1 MILQITGDNDKITAL
16 LRLLEDYGIR
26 ELVRTGVVALE
37 RGDGVMNSDI
47 FD

>member
-1 MILQITGDNDKITAL
+1 M
-16 LRLLEDYGIR
+16 LRLLEDYGIL

-37 RGDGVMNSDI
+37 RGDSVMSSDI